1 MFRVKV
7 IPLLSS
13 HSGWSVYTL
22 LSVERQVN
30 QYTHTH
36 SFTHSLTLSVFIT
49 LSLSLS
55 GVNKGRRYLSVEFLG
70 LLRCCFHMSQ
80 LMTLLLFPRHLPVD

>member
-36 SFTHSLTLSVFIT
+36 SLTHSLTLSVFIT
-49 LSLSLS
+49 LSHSLS
-55 GVNKGRRYLSVEFLG
+55 QVLIKVDGVYPLSFSDSSGAVF
-70 LLRCCFHMSQ
+70 
-80 LMTLLLFPRHLPVD
+80 T